1 MTSVLVKQD
10 KEIKR
15 LNKRVVELEG
25 ELVAWKAYAR
35 EASTGTSED
44 LMLRANNP
52 WKLTGK
58 ELAILFAIMRRPYG
72 VSRDQVMNAIYGV
85 SDPNEQ
91 PEVKILDVFICKL
104 RRKLREA
111 GPEDCRIPRGA
122 ISTIWG
128 RGYKLENDARKRL
141 IEILG
146 MDPSHDIDEL
156 PKTG

>member
-15 LNKRVVELEG
+15 LNRRVVELEG
-25 ELVAWKAYAR
+25 ELEAWKAHAR
-35 EASTGTSED
+35 EASLGTSED
-44 LMLRANNP
+44 LMMRANNP

-58 ELAILFAIMRRPYG
+58 ELGVLFSIMRRPHG
-72 VSRDQVMNAIYGV
+72 VSRDQMMNAIYGV
-85 SDPNEQ
+85 IDPGEQ
-91 PEVKILDVFICKL
+91 PEIKIIDVFVCKL

-128 RGYKLENDARKRL
+128 RGYKLEDDARKRL
-141 IEILG
+141 IEIIG
-146 MDPSHDIDEL
+146 MDPSRDIDE
-156 PKTG
+156 PPQTG